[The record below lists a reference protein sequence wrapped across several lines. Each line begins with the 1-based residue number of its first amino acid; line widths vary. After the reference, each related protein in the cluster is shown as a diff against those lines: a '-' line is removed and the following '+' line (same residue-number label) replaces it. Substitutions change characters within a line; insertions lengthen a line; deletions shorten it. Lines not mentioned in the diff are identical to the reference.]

1 MDAIVKAI
9 MKVIEIFI
17 DALFSDT
24 TTVYI
29 KNVIKVTGFLFC
41 TIATIV
47 LLTIPFRN
55 GTPSLL
61 KVAVQYTFALLPAAS
76 VFWLMYFSWLEKN
89 R

>member
-1 MDAIVKAI
+1 

-24 TTVYI
+24 TTAYI
-29 KNVIKVTGFLFC
+29 KNVIKVVGFLIC
-41 TIATIV
+41 TAMTIG
-47 LLTIPFRN
+47 LLVIPFRG
-55 GTPSLL
+55 GTPSFWPM
-61 KVAVQYTFALLPAAS
+61 VCMYVFALIPAAS